1 MRTLVTIILI
11 LFSVTSSF
19 ANTDIAMK
27 YFNNGMLDSAQSQ
40 FIKLI
45 STETNKDTLA
55 KCYHYLGNINYQRSD
70 FVKSLNYF
78 KKAQE
83 LYSELGNTRKVS
95 NELNNIGLIY
105 LEIGDLDKAKSYILK
120 SLDIDIKS
128 GQTDGVNGTYTN
140 LYVIENS
147 RGNYIEAEKYARESI
162 KWSTT
167 NKDTVELAKGYS
179 NLGVVL
185 INMGRFESALS
196 YLNKSLEISTDS
208 TNIAIC
214 YNNIGYVNYKLG
226 KYDDADKYFDISI
239 NILKRLGSFNYLKE
253 VYNQI
258 HSLKYD
264 SKDYKSSLDYFKL
277 YIGIRDSLISVDNR
291 EMISK
296 MITDYDNKFKTQER
310 ESYINVLEL
319 EEEKSKQKISFLF
332 IIVVITLV
340 SIVLIA
346 FGFYKAWK
354 NYKQKK
360 KLSDELALSNKELG
374 DRNKD
379 ITDSIQYAKRLQDGI
394 LGGSDSF
401 ESAINNSLGVR
412 GVSSKILF
420 LPKDI
425 VSGDF
430 YWTYYAKNGSRYIA
444 IGDCTGHGVPGSMI
458 TIVGHTSLTKIVD
471 EEIYKPGDI
480 LTKLDKMVKSSFS
493 GSSDIR
499 DGMDITL
506 IQIDRFGRIYFA
518 GGNNFIYLKR
528 GNDFEVVKGDKCYVG
543 AGDSTFTTKDIDV
556 TDVTHIYMFTDGIL
570 DQFGGP
576 IGKKFKQSGLK
587 STIIEST
594 DFSGV
599 VKVVTEWKDGY
610 EQTDD
615 ITFLEIKL

>member
-11 LFSVTSSF
+11 LFSVISSF

-40 FIKLI
+40 FLKII
-45 STETNKDTLA
+45 TSETNKDTLA
-55 KCYHYLGNINYQRSD
+55 KCYHYLGNINYQKSD

-78 KKAQE
+78 KRAQE
-83 LYSELGNTRKVS
+83 IYSELGNTRKVS

-105 LEIGDLDKAKSYILK
+105 LEIGELDKAKSYILK

-147 RGNYIEAEKYARESI
+147 RGNYVDAEKYARESI
-162 KWSTT
+162 KWSIS
-167 NKDTVELAKGYS
+167 NSDTVELAKGYS

-185 INMGRFESALS
+185 INLERYESALS
-196 YLNKSLEISTDS
+196 YLNKSLEISKDS
-208 TNIAIC
+208 INIAIC
-214 YNNIGYVNYKLG
+214 YNNIGYVNYKLDR
-226 KYDDADKYFDISI
+226 YDVADGYFDVSI
-239 NILKRLGSFNYLKE
+239 NILKRMESFNYLKE

-258 HSLKYD
+258 HTLKYE

-277 YIGIRDSLISVDNR
+277 YIGIRDSLISADNR
-291 EMISK
+291 EMVNK

-319 EEEKSKQKISFLF
+319 EEEKNKQKISFLF
-332 IIVVITLV
+332 IIVIITLV
-340 SIVLIA
+340 SIVLIT
-346 FGFYKAWK
+346 FGFYKYWK

-394 LGGSDSF
+394 LGGSESF
-401 ESAINNSLGVR
+401 ESAINNGRGVR
-412 GVSSKILF
+412 GVHSKLLF

-471 EEIYKPGDI
+471 EGVYNPGDI

-493 GSSDIR
+493 GGSDIR

-506 IQIDRFGRIYFA
+506 IQIDKFGRISFA
-518 GGNNFIYLKR
+518 GGNNFIYLRK
-528 GNDFEVVKGDKCYVG
+528 GNDFEVIKGDKCYVG

-556 TDVTHIYMFTDGIL
+556 ADVSHIYMFTDGVL

-576 IGKKFKQSGLK
+576 NGKKFKQSGLK
-587 STIIEST
+587 SIILSSS
-594 DFSGV
+594 DFNDV
-599 VKVVTEWKDGY
+599 VKSVTDWKSGY

-615 ITFLEIKL
+615 ITLLEIKL